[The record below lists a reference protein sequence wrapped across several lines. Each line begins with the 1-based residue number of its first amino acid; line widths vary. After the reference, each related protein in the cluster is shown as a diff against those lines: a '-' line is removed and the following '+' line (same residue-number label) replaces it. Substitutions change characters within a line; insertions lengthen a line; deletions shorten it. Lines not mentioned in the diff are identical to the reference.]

1 LLAPVGGALGAGAGL
16 SGNGQVTNGAVAAW
30 KLAEKN
36 GRLVFDGGW
45 VSRDMESPSP
55 PIIVNGVVFAAA
67 GGNLGRSTPAV
78 LYAFDGA
85 TGKVIWDSGK
95 TITAPAP
102 ATGLASGGGAVYLGA
117 HDGAVYAF
125 GFPIEH

>member
-1 LLAPVGGALGAGAGL
+1 L
-16 SGNGQVTNGAVAAW
+16 
-30 KLAEKN
+30 
-36 GRLVFDGGW
+36 
-45 VSRDMESPSP
+45 
-55 PIIVNGVVFAAA
+55 
-67 GGNLGRSTPAV
+67 
-78 LYAFDGA
+78 DGA